1 MITSKTETI
10 TRRVWTLESLEGPFE
25 GTEPEVSRAL
35 SQARVAYSNENPL
48 APDSPDFWD
57 AIKVSVLDG
66 KIVVSYT
73 VESP

>member
-10 TRRVWTLESLEGPFE
+10 TRKVWTLESLEGPYE
-25 GTEPEVSRAL
+25 CTEPEVSGAL
-35 SQARVAYSNENPL
+35 TQARVAYSNENPL
-48 APDSPDFWD
+48 APDSVDFWD
-57 AIKVSVLDG
+57 AIRVSVTDG